1 MNAIRNRHTAQVLS
15 VLVFLWSFPLCLG
28 QDQDFGFVEDDAM
41 GFPDDTPAGFA
52 LDAMEV
58 QSGEAQ
64 WGTVNNE
71 FQITASDG
79 AQIQYFSGFDIPTGE
94 TVRFIQPSADATVI
108 NQIMTQTPTQIDGNL
123 IANGKVVLLNSSGIV
138 FGKGA
143 VVDVGKL
150 HAIAGANS
158 LVSPAY
164 SLTGSVE
171 NRGTIKAGEV
181 LLAGS
186 SVSNTGTVM
195 VENGLAILAAGGQVS
210 LFSEDGD
217 LSVSLSATNA
227 FGGVSDLA
235 GQAVLQSGVVQASKA
250 QFYGN
255 QITHSGSV
263 SAQSVTLAKFS
274 AVSASQGSVST
285 SALSLSGGNDS
296 KSGSSVDLSAKTN
309 QVSTLSASGF
319 FDSLSV
325 RSSSSMTVGEKP
337 GEGGDFNTLSVQN
350 LDLRVYGG
358 DLSMNAL
365 PVPVL
370 STSDNSLLLAA
381 ENNLAFTYDL
391 SQLSHA
397 RKILYGRNLS
407 ATTLAEDDLAL
418 GSIVN
423 LRADSV
429 LIDDLSPSLSP
440 SVILALSNDNPTFEG
455 FDSQGGLVE
464 LDSMTTEQLNLLL
477 QFGLFTGYSYF
488 LQAPAAP
495 VTLLQDIA
503 DSGGASAVFGGS
515 FAVVASAGGG
525 ATASPS
531 SSGSEDS
538 GGDGDSGD
546 GGDGEGD
553 GGDGEDGDS
562 DSSGGQWKR
571 RKNRRF
577 KPGGHP
583 GPCSRCDSLCPDHHP
598 DFLAGGECDSRIRS
612 YPRN

>member
-1 MNAIRNRHTAQVLS
+1 MMTKFVPTFFLFLFPILS
-15 VLVFLWSFPLCLG
+15 YGL
-28 QDQDFGFVEDDAM
+28 
-41 GFPDDTPAGFA
+41 PDSAAT
-52 LDAMEV
+52 EI
-58 QSGEAQ
+58 QSGNVSFESL
-64 WGTVNNE
+64 TNE
-71 FQITASDG
+71 LQITASDG
-79 AQIQYFSGFDIPTGE
+79 AVIEYWGGMDISAGE
-94 TVRFIQPSADATVI
+94 TVRFLQPSTEATVI

-171 NRGTIKAGEV
+171 NRGTIQAGEV

-296 KSGSSVDLSAKTN
+296 KSGSSVDLSARTN

-325 RSSSSMTVGEKP
+325 RSSSSMTGGEKP

-350 LDLRVYGG
+350 LDLRVDGG

-365 PVPVL
+365 PVAVL

-381 ENNLAFTYDL
+381 ENNLAFAYDL
-391 SQLSHA
+391 SLLSHA

-407 ATTLAEDDLAL
+407 AATFAGEDLVL
-418 GSIVN
+418 GSTVS
-423 LRADSV
+423 LDAMSV
-429 LIDDLSPSLSP
+429 FIDDLSPTLTP
-440 SVILALSNDNPTFEG
+440 SVIQALAKDNPNFEG
-455 FDSQGGLVE
+455 FDSKDGLVE
-464 LDSMTTEQLNLLL
+464 LSSMTTAQLELLF
-477 QFGLFTGYSYF
+477 QYGLFTGYSYF
-488 LQAPAAP
+488 LQAPTAYG
-495 VTLLQDIA
+495 TLAKDIA
-503 DSGGASAVFGGS
+503 DSGGSTAVFGGS
-515 FAVVASAGGG
+515 FAVVASAGAG
-525 ATASPS
+525 ATASS
-531 SSGSEDS
+531 STTGSTEGSGEGDG
-538 GGDGDSGD
+538 GGDGDSGSE
-546 GGDGEGD
+546 DGEGD
-553 GGDGEDGDS
+553 DGGDSDS
-562 DSSGGQWKR
+562 DSSGDGGKEGSKGGTNSAVKR
-571 RKNRRF
+571 ARILGAIPFAPITTPISSPAASAILESALTPEIESRL
-577 KPGGHP
+577 GGYL
-583 GPCSRCDSLCPDHHP
+583 DQ
-598 DFLAGGECDSRIRS
+598 
-612 YPRN
+612 

>member
-1 MNAIRNRHTAQVLS
+1 MMTKFVPTFFLFLFPILS
-15 VLVFLWSFPLCLG
+15 YGL
-28 QDQDFGFVEDDAM
+28 
-41 GFPDDTPAGFA
+41 PDSAAT
-52 LDAMEV
+52 EI
-58 QSGEAQ
+58 QSGNVSFESL
-64 WGTVNNE
+64 TNE
-71 FQITASDG
+71 LQITASDG
-79 AQIQYFSGFDIPTGE
+79 AVIEYWGGMDISAEE
-94 TVRFIQPSADATVI
+94 TVRFLQPSTEATVI

-171 NRGTIKAGEV
+171 NRGTIQAGEV

-296 KSGSSVDLSAKTN
+296 KSGSSVDLSARTN

-407 ATTLAEDDLAL
+407 ATTFAEDDLAL

-553 GGDGEDGDS
+553 SGDGEDGDS
-562 DSSGGQWKR
+562 DSSGDSGKEGKTGGSNQAV
-571 RKNRRF
+571 NRARVLGAIPF
-577 KPGGHP
+577 APITTPISSPAASAILESALTPEIESRLGGYL
-583 GPCSRCDSLCPDHHP
+583 DQ
-598 DFLAGGECDSRIRS
+598 
-612 YPRN
+612 

>member
-1 MNAIRNRHTAQVLS
+1 
-15 VLVFLWSFPLCLG
+15 
-28 QDQDFGFVEDDAM
+28 
-41 GFPDDTPAGFA
+41 
-52 LDAMEV
+52 
-58 QSGEAQ
+58 
-64 WGTVNNE
+64 
-71 FQITASDG
+71 
-79 AQIQYFSGFDIPTGE
+79 
-94 TVRFIQPSADATVI
+94 
-108 NQIMTQTPTQIDGNL
+108 
-123 IANGKVVLLNSSGIV
+123 
-138 FGKGA
+138 
-143 VVDVGKL
+143 
-150 HAIAGANS
+150 
-158 LVSPAY
+158 
-164 SLTGSVE
+164 
-171 NRGTIKAGEV
+171 
-181 LLAGS
+181 
-186 SVSNTGTVM
+186 
-195 VENGLAILAAGGQVS
+195 
-210 LFSEDGD
+210 
-217 LSVSLSATNA
+217 
-227 FGGVSDLA
+227 
-235 GQAVLQSGVVQASKA
+235 
-250 QFYGN
+250 
-255 QITHSGSV
+255 
-263 SAQSVTLAKFS
+263 
-274 AVSASQGSVST
+274 
-285 SALSLSGGNDS
+285 
-296 KSGSSVDLSAKTN
+296 
-309 QVSTLSASGF
+309 
-319 FDSLSV
+319 
-325 RSSSSMTVGEKP
+325 
-337 GEGGDFNTLSVQN
+337 
-350 LDLRVYGG
+350 
-358 DLSMNAL
+358 MNAL

-562 DSSGGQWKR
+562 DSSGDSGKEG
-571 RKNRRF
+571 KT
-577 KPGGHP
+577 GGSNQAVTRARVLGAIP
-583 GPCSRCDSLCPDHHP
+583 FAPITTPISSPAASAILESALTPEIESRL
-598 DFLAGGECDSRIRS
+598 GGYLDQ
-612 YPRN
+612 